1 MLPFAKVLEEQYG
14 FNVIYIKD
22 EAPGADEDPDHDPK
36 PTVLPDAEKIK
47 DADLLVV
54 FMRFRN
60 WEPNSSETFHGLL
73 RFR

>member
-60 WEPNSSETFHGLL
+60 WEPIH
-73 RFR
+73 